1 MPLFVHI
8 LSIVRRI
15 TSFARPLHPRATLL
29 FGCQARDITWL
40 PVRRPDISPSP
51 PLLFTR
57 LLVFFNRNSRKR
69 PGYIRPW
76 AFSFSYPSLFL
87 SVFFILRLQTF
98 STVDVFFFLLEGVV
112 QPISRSRVT
121 SSRRFF
127 YDQSRMLGT
136 SRLLKYVVC
145 TSFHPGLWG
154 RFGKQINRSGFG
166 K

>member
-98 STVDVFFFLLEGVV
+98 STVDVFFFYSRGW
-112 QPISRSRVT
+112 RSRFLDLGLLPRDDFST
-121 SSRRFF
+121 TKAGCLAHP
-127 YDQSRMLGT
+127 DCWNMLFALHFILVYGG
-136 SRLLKYVVC
+136 
-145 TSFHPGLWG
+145 GLE
-154 RFGKQINRSGFG
+154 NR
-166 K
+166 

>member
-98 STVDVFFFLLEGVV
+98 STVDGFFSTRGGGAADFSISGYFLETIFLRPKQDAWHIPTAEICCLHF
-112 QPISRSRVT
+112 ISSWFMGAVWKT
-121 SSRRFF
+121 
-127 YDQSRMLGT
+127 D
-136 SRLLKYVVC
+136 K
-145 TSFHPGLWG
+145 
-154 RFGKQINRSGFG
+154 
-166 K
+166 